1 MLALG
6 LTTWAEMPEPG
17 RSDCHA
23 WSAHPNF
30 DLLAT
35 VAGIESAAPGFSRI
49 TIQPHLGSLK
59 HLNATLPHPRGDIT
73 VAYSRDGD
81 HLKADVTLPAGL
93 SGAFLWRGKSTALH
107 AGAQHLT
114 F

>member
-35 VAGIESAAPGFSRI
+35 VAGIESAKVN
-49 TIQPHLGSLK
+49 IQPHLGALK
-59 HLNATLPHPRGDIT
+59 QLNASLPHPQGDIT
-73 VAYSRDGD
+73 VAYRREGE
-81 HLKADVTLPAGL
+81 HLKADVTLPGRL
-93 SGAFLWRGKSTALH
+93 TGSFVWKGKTVSLH
-107 AGAQHLT
+107 PGAQQLV